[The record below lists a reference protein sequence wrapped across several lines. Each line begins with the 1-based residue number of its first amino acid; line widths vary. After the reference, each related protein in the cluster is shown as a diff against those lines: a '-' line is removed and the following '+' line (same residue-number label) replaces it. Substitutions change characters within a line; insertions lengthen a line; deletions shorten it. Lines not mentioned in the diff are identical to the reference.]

1 MSDYEKAMADRAARI
16 DALRRKIAGAL
27 PEELIGGFSLN
38 GLTLEIGCGH
48 GHFLAANAAS
58 AQGTDA
64 ADGNA
69 GMEVGENGNPGTV
82 LERARRYSR

>member
-1 MSDYEKAMADRAARI
+1 M
-16 DALRRKIAGAL
+16 
-27 PEELIGGFSLN
+27 IGGELLLFVRLDF
-38 GLTLEIGCGH
+38 TVEPED
-48 GHFLAANAAS
+48 LAAIEANAAS

-82 LERARRYSR
+82 LERARRNSR